1 MDVDLHTRQL
11 RYFVTVA
18 EELHFSRAAVRLFVA
33 QQSLSTQIRQLEERV
48 GATLLR
54 RTTRNVELTP
64 AGELF
69 LAEARQALAALD
81 RAINGAREIEHGPR
95 DTLSL
100 GFMVSAALELTAAI
114 LTEFARRYPQIRVDL
129 HEYPYDD
136 PSVGLASGA
145 VDVGFVRTPITLP
158 EARFETLFIEPRAI
172 AVSTTHPLAQRE
184 RVSVAE
190 ILDEP
195 TTAPATT
202 DPAWTSFWMLED
214 YRHGAPANVAF
225 RTATLLEE
233 LEAVALGQPYV
244 IITSMSAARYA
255 TRPGVRFI
263 PIDDV
268 PGSELALG
276 WRADRDSDLV
286 QAFVRTALEIR
297 DRETELTAMIERGQ

>member
-1 MDVDLHTRQL
+1 MDLNIRQL

-18 EELHFSRAAVRLFVA
+18 EELHFSRAAARLFVA
-33 QQSLSTQIRQLEERV
+33 QQSLSNQIRQLEECV

-69 LAEARQALAALD
+69 LAETRQALAALD
-81 RAINGAREIEHGPR
+81 RAVIGAREIQRGPA

-100 GFMVSAALELTAAI
+100 GFMVSTALELTTGI
-114 LTEFARRYPQIRVDL
+114 LTEFARRYPNIRVDL
-129 HEYPYDD
+129 HEYPYAD

-145 VDVGFVRTPITLP
+145 VDVGFVRMPITLP

-172 AVSTTHPLAQRE
+172 AVSITHPLAQRE

-195 TTAPATT
+195 TIAPRCS

-225 RTATLLEE
+225 HTATLLEE
-233 LEAVALGQPYV
+233 LETVTLQPYV
-244 IITSMSAARYA
+244 IITAMASARYA
-255 TRPGVRFI
+255 SRPGVRFI
-263 PIDDV
+263 PIDDI

-276 WRADRDSDLV
+276 WRADRDSELV
-286 QAFVRTALEIR
+286 QAFVRTALDVR
-297 DRETELTAMIERGQ
+297 DRETELIAQIERGV